1 MTTALADSPLP
12 TVASVRALRKRIAD
26 WRTAGASIGFVPT
39 MGALHEGHLSLVD
52 RARQAAD
59 RVVASIFVNPTQFGP
74 NEDLDAYPRPLACD
88 ARLLAERRCDLLFA
102 PPVGEIYPPGFA
114 TSISVGGVTDGLCGA
129 DRPGHFDGVATV
141 VCKLFNQVTPDIAVF
156 GEKDYQQLLTL
167 KRLVRDLDMPVEII
181 GAPIVREAS
190 GLALSSRNQ
199 YLSADQRRIAA
210 ALSQTLRQTAK
221 RLTGGADIASQCA
234 AGAAALL
241 AAGFNSVDYLELR
254 DADTLEPISA
264 LARPARL
271 LAASRLGST
280 RLIDNWPVLPPD
292 PR

>member
-1 MTTALADSPLP
+1 MTTDIADLPLP
-12 TVASVRALRKRIAD
+12 TVATVRALREHIAA
-26 WRTAGASIGFVPT
+26 WRAAGASIGFVPT

-74 NEDLDAYPRPLACD
+74 NEDLDAYPRPLARD
-88 ARLLAERRCDLLFA
+88 ARLLAERHCDLLFA
-102 PPVGEIYPPGFA
+102 PPVEEIYPPGFA
-114 TSISVGGVTDGLCGA
+114 TSISVGGVTRGLCGA

-199 YLSADQRRIAA
+199 YLSADQHRIAA
-210 ALSQTLRQTAK
+210 ALSQTLREVAEQLA
-221 RLTGGADIASQCA
+221 RGADIASQCA

-241 AAGFNSVDYLELR
+241 AAGFQSVDYLELR
-254 DADTLEPISA
+254 DADTLEPVGA

-271 LAASRLGST
+271 LAAARLGTT

-292 PR
+292 PQ

>member
-271 LAASRLGST
+271 LAAARLGST